1 MIKQGQSLKN
11 DYNEPLTSK
20 WSVGHAMQLRAM
32 QKSIACP
39 THNQCGIQEVFTSRI
54 QDPTRAQV
62 CSTQDNA
69 TKSKSTWKKMLQS
82 MDIKTEY
89 FI

>member
-1 MIKQGQSLKN
+1 
-11 DYNEPLTSK
+11 
-20 WSVGHAMQLRAM
+20 MQLRAM

-39 THNQCGIQEVFTSRI
+39 THNQCEIQEVFALRI

-69 TKSKSTWKKMLQS
+69 TKSRSTKKMLQRK
-82 MDIKTEY
+82 DTKTKY
-89 FI
+89 

>member
-1 MIKQGQSLKN
+1 
-11 DYNEPLTSK
+11 
-20 WSVGHAMQLRAM
+20 MQLRAM

-62 CSTQDNA
+62 YSTQDNA
-69 TKSKSTWKKMLQS
+69 TKSKST
-82 MDIKTEY
+82 
-89 FI
+89 

>member
-1 MIKQGQSLKN
+1 
-11 DYNEPLTSK
+11 
-20 WSVGHAMQLRAM
+20 MQLRAM

-39 THNQCGIQEVFTSRI
+39 THNQCEIQEVFALRI

-69 TKSKSTWKKMLQS
+69 TKSRSTKKMLQRK
-82 MDIKTEY
+82 DTKTEY
-89 FI
+89 